1 MRIYGKLLHTRLVL
15 HEMTSVLFQ
24 LGGVTEEDGKPESTV
39 DQDVQVVRKWL
50 ETQPHLPE
58 VMEDIKIRNFLTL
71 NKCSIEKT
79 KQKIDMYYTIRSVTP
94 EVYEKTNPKLPH
106 MQLLMDTIYCCVHP
120 KLVQGLYRVYFIKA
134 KKPNTFTLSAFGM
147 HCLNIYEVRLH
158 EDRLKGDIIVFD
170 MSTFTFA
177 DLTGLNPVLL
187 AKQAVSFEKVYS
199 MRIKQ
204 IYIVNGPS
212 YVAQLLA
219 LLKAV
224 VNPKIFNR
232 IEVCRDE
239 SVLKNLMPRD
249 DLPKDYG
256 GDGPSLE
263 ELNEMVRQKLAQ
275 YQDRFDQLDKLKVD
289 ENLRPKKLNNDE
301 VLGFHGNFKKLNVD

>member
-1 MRIYGKLLHTRLVL
+1 
-15 HEMTSVLFQ
+15 
-24 LGGVTEEDGKPESTV
+24 
-39 DQDVQVVRKWL
+39 
-50 ETQPHLPE
+50 
-58 VMEDIKIRNFLTL
+58 
-71 NKCSIEKT
+71 
-79 KQKIDMYYTIRSVTP
+79 
-94 EVYEKTNPKLPH
+94 
-106 MQLLMDTIYCCVHP
+106 
-120 KLVQGLYRVYFIKA
+120 
-134 KKPNTFTLSAFGM
+134 M

-177 DLTGLNPVLL
+177 DLAGLNPVLL
-187 AKQAVSFEKVYS
+187 AKQAVSFEVSCQNSQFSHYNSDNRQKVYS
-199 MRIKQ
+199 MRVKQ

-232 IEVCRDE
+232 VSRYSCCYSTITRNFNQIEVCRDE

-263 ELNEMVRQKLAQ
+263 ELNGKRKHPWGLVVWKLLPEMVRQKLAQ

-289 ENLRPKKLNNDE
+289 ENLRPEKLDNDE
-301 VLGFHGNFKKLNVD
+301 LLGFHGNFKKLNVDWTKNVLHVFKWNTYLVIVGL

>member
-1 MRIYGKLLHTRLVL
+1 
-15 HEMTSVLFQ
+15 
-24 LGGVTEEDGKPESTV
+24 
-39 DQDVQVVRKWL
+39 
-50 ETQPHLPE
+50 
-58 VMEDIKIRNFLTL
+58 
-71 NKCSIEKT
+71 
-79 KQKIDMYYTIRSVTP
+79 
-94 EVYEKTNPKLPH
+94 
-106 MQLLMDTIYCCVHP
+106 
-120 KLVQGLYRVYFIKA
+120 
-134 KKPNTFTLSAFGM
+134 M

-177 DLTGLNPVLL
+177 DLAGLNPVLL
-187 AKQAVSFEKVYS
+187 AKQAVSFEVSCQNSQFSHYNSDNRQKVYS
-199 MRIKQ
+199 MRVKQ

>member
-1 MRIYGKLLHTRLVL
+1 
-15 HEMTSVLFQ
+15 
-24 LGGVTEEDGKPESTV
+24 
-39 DQDVQVVRKWL
+39 
-50 ETQPHLPE
+50 
-58 VMEDIKIRNFLTL
+58 
-71 NKCSIEKT
+71 
-79 KQKIDMYYTIRSVTP
+79 
-94 EVYEKTNPKLPH
+94 
-106 MQLLMDTIYCCVHP
+106 
-120 KLVQGLYRVYFIKA
+120 VYFIKA

-177 DLTGLNPVLL
+177 DLAGLNPVLL
-187 AKQAVSFEKVYS
+187 AKQAVSFEVSCQNSQFSHYNSDNRQKVYS

-232 IEVCRDE
+232 VSRYSCCYSTITRNFNQIEVCRDE

-263 ELNEMVRQKLAQ
+263 ELNEMMRQKLAQ

-289 ENLRPKKLNNDE
+289 ENLRPEKLDNDE
-301 VLGFHGNFKKLNVD
+301 LLGFHGNFKKLNVD